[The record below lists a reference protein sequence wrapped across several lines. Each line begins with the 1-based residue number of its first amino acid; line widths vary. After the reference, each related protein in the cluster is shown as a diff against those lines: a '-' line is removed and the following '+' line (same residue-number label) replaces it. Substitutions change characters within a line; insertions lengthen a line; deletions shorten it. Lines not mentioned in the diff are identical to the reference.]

1 MSEKK
6 SEFITLLEN
15 ELETHWK
22 NTKEERERTHTAKL
36 YQNIDLR
43 KEV

>member
-6 SEFITLLEN
+6 NEFIISLEK
-15 ELETHWK
+15 ELKKHWI

>member
-6 SEFITLLEN
+6 SEFITLLER
-15 ELETHWK
+15 ELKEHWEDS
-22 NTKEERERTHTAKL
+22 KEERERTHTAKL
-36 YQNIDLR
+36 YQNIDLK